1 MPEIVIPPPLWPFAA
16 AQSVTEVLEWRTDVL
31 LSRAGEQRIGRRT
44 VPREIITYQHRLDAL
59 GLAQAAELARAGATG
74 ATGATG
80 FVGEWLLPLWHMAGW
95 PTARV
100 VEGASEIAVDTTVA
114 DYRALGFAALAV
126 DGAAA
131 SLIEIASVE
140 PARLVLVAPLGPVSA
155 QPIIAPVRRAI
166 MTAPLSVSRR
176 RQSDGILSATFT
188 LLDGADLVASVGPQY
203 LGHDVLLDPSLLRQ
217 PLQSTLLRAVE
228 YVDNGFGPIAVEPAR
243 DVFQRGETISLHDYG
258 PAARWARRRWLWSR
272 RGRQRSFWLPTWGW
286 EFKMRAAMTSVGT
299 LLRVAPIADLTGYV
313 GRHIMLDLPSGPL
326 WREITGAVAD
336 GADHRLSIAAPGVPV
351 PIATPVHWL
360 SHVRL
365 DADRVEIGHNATA
378 SATSFTVIEV
388 AP

>member
-1 MPEIVIPPPLWPFAA
+1 M
-16 AQSVTEVLEWRTDVL
+16 
-31 LSRAGEQRIGRRT
+31 
-44 VPREIITYQHRLDAL
+44 
-59 GLAQAAELARAGATG
+59 
-74 ATGATG
+74 
-80 FVGEWLLPLWHMAGW
+80 
-95 PTARV
+95 
-100 VEGASEIAVDTTVA
+100 
-114 DYRALGFAALAV
+114 
-126 DGAAA
+126 
-131 SLIEIASVE
+131 
-140 PARLVLVAPLGPVSA
+140 
-155 QPIIAPVRRAI
+155 
-166 MTAPLSVSRR
+166 
-176 RQSDGILSATFT
+176 
-188 LLDGADLVASVGPQY
+188 
-203 LGHDVLLDPSLLRQ
+203 
-217 PLQSTLLRAVE
+217 E

-258 PAARWARRRWLWSR
+258 PAARWAWRRWLWSR

-351 PIATPVHWL
+351 PISTPVHWL
-360 SHVRL
+360 GHVRL

-378 SATSFTVIEV
+378 SATSFTVVEV

>member
-1 MPEIVIPPPLWPFAA
+1 
-16 AQSVTEVLEWRTDVL
+16 
-31 LSRAGEQRIGRRT
+31 
-44 VPREIITYQHRLDAL
+44 
-59 GLAQAAELARAGATG
+59 
-74 ATGATG
+74 
-80 FVGEWLLPLWHMAGW
+80 
-95 PTARV
+95 
-100 VEGASEIAVDTTVA
+100 
-114 DYRALGFAALAV
+114 
-126 DGAAA
+126 
-131 SLIEIASVE
+131 VE
-140 PARLVLVAPLGPVSA
+140 PARLVLVTPLGPVSA

-228 YVDNGFGPIAVEPAR
+228 YVDNGFGPIAVESAR
-243 DVFQRGETISLHDYG
+243 DLVQRGETISLHDYG

-286 EFKMRAAMTSVGT
+286 EFKMRAAMTSGGT
-299 LLRVAPIADLTGYV
+299 LLRVAPFADLTGYV

-378 SATSFTVIEV
+378 SATSFTVVEV

>member
-1 MPEIVIPPPLWPFAA
+1 VPEIVIPPPLWPFAA

-59 GLAQAAELARAGATG
+59 GLAQAAELARAGV
-74 ATGATG
+74 
-80 FVGEWLLPLWHMAGW
+80 VGEWLLPLWHMAGW

-100 VEGASEIAVDTTVA
+100 VQGASEIAVDTTVA

-131 SLIEIASVE
+131 SLIEIAAVE

-176 RQSDGILSATFT
+176 RQSDAVISATFT
-188 LLDGADLVASVGPQY
+188 LLDGADLAASVGTQY
-203 LGHDVLLDPSLLRQ
+203 LGYDVLLDPSLMRQ

-243 DVFQRGETISLHDYG
+243 DLVQRGETISLHDYG

-286 EFKMRAAMTSVGT
+286 EFKMRAAMTSGGT
-299 LLRVAPIADLTGYV
+299 LLRVAPFADLTGYV

-378 SATSFTVIEV
+378 SATSFTVVEV